1 MHQLYDDYHKGRDW
15 VILGWRHEKAASPKN
30 DEAAK
35 ICPLGTIQFC
45 TGIFLLYDP
54 NYFRAACAAASLAIG
69 TRKGEQET

>member
-1 MHQLYDDYHKGRDW
+1 MK
-15 VILGWRHEKAASPKN
+15 KAASPKN

-45 TGIFLLYDP
+45 TGIVLRTLAYFLS
-54 NYFRAACAAASLAIG
+54 AACAAASLAIG